1 MRHLL
6 PYLAFFLL
14 LAAGCNS
21 GGQAEAPQPPAEL
34 SDLIDQL
41 KAAHAPDKRV
51 ALFDIRAEQ
60 KDGQWQLTG
69 ETNLPN
75 AKAALESEAEALGYP
90 AVVQQLPDE
99 ALEGRRF
106 GIVNLSACNIRS
118 NPGHSS
124 ELSTQSTLGTLINV
138 LKKEGG
144 WYLVQTPDGYLGW
157 LNSGGFELTGKAG
170 AEAWA
175 NSERVIYLPD
185 FGFSYT
191 NPRGEG
197 IVSDLVAGNILRK
210 LGQQGGF
217 TKVQYPDGRVAYI
230 MTNEVMDYQSWL
242 DSRSPTADNI
252 LRTASRFM
260 GRPYLWGGTS
270 GKGVDCS
277 GFTKM
282 VFYLNGLM
290 LPRDASQQVHTG
302 VEVETDTT
310 FSNLLPGDLL
320 FFGRKATDD
329 KPERITHVAI
339 YQGDGSIIHSSGLV
353 REESLRRG
361 DSTFTEYRLKSFV
374 RAKRMLVDQPA
385 EYGVLPLAE
394 VPGY

>member
-1 MRHLL
+1 MRNLLFALAFLL
-6 PYLAFFLL
+6 P
-14 LAAGCNS
+14 AAGCNS
-21 GGQAEAPQPPAEL
+21 GGQTEAPQPPTEL
-34 SDLIDQL
+34 SNLIDQL

-60 KDGQWQLTG
+60 QDGQWLLTG

-75 AKAALESEAEALGYP
+75 AKKALESEAEALGY
-90 AVVQQLPDE
+90 ATAVQQLPDE
-99 ALEGRRF
+99 GLEGLHY

-118 NPGHSS
+118 KPGHSS
-124 ELSTQSTLGTLINV
+124 ELSTQSTLGTLLNV
-138 LKKEGG
+138 LKKEDG

-157 LNSGGFELTGKAG
+157 LDSGGFELTDKAG
-170 AEAWA
+170 ADTWV
-175 NSERVIYLPD
+175 NNERVIYLPD
-185 FGFSYT
+185 FGFSYSS
-191 NPRGEG
+191 PGGSG

-210 LGQQGGF
+210 LGQEGGF
-217 TKVQYPDGRVAYI
+217 TKVQYPDGREAYI
-230 MTNEVMDYQSWL
+230 MADEAMDYQAWL
-242 DSRSPTADNI
+242 DSRSPTAENI

-277 GFTKM
+277 GFTKT

-320 FFGRKATDD
+320 FFGRKATAE
-329 KPERITHVAI
+329 KPEKITHVAI
-339 YQGDGSIIHSSGLV
+339 YQGDGAIIHASGQV

-361 DSTFTEYRLKSFV
+361 DSTFTEYRLTSFV
-374 RAKRMLVDQPA
+374 RAKRMLVDQPT
-385 EYGVLPLAE
+385 EYGILPLAE